1 MGQRRRTLASLLSAA
16 ALLALA
22 PPAPAQDAPGTLRGV
37 VFDSVLAR
45 PLSGARVALVG
56 TGRSEAAGEDGA
68 FAFANL
74 AAGTYSL
81 LFSHPRADS
90 LGYAPA
96 PVAVTVQAG
105 AESRRDLAIP
115 SLGAVLNV
123 SCLLGAG
130 RGALAGFVRETDG
143 NTRVAGAPVAV
154 SWPESADGRIL
165 TATTMAV
172 TDRRGVYRV
181 CSLPAGVPLTVE
193 PRVPG
198 TFGIATELALADGER
213 ALADLDVAAAPEL
226 AVREPPRRLDW
237 AEVAG
242 RLYDA
247 ETGRPV
253 EGAAVMLGDSLSTAA
268 TRRGGS
274 FHLGSVPI
282 GRHRVTVVHPEYG
295 ERNTELF
302 VTEGGVLDLVLR
314 LPGKRYALDP
324 LVATVARRDRPA
336 VQARALGHRRDVL
349 TREDIERRQVSAN
362 HVGDLMRGVP
372 GLWVYEVQ
380 NPNVISLKEVC
391 ISTTPE
397 LDPGA
402 GCIHGLQVFLDGIPV
417 MDSRVLLRD
426 LPLNAIESVEYIR
439 PGAVDGRL
447 VGLSGRGALLI
458 QTRQGETASRQ

>member
-1 MGQRRRTLASLLSAA
+1 MGQRPLTLASLLSSA

-22 PPAPAQDAPGTLRGV
+22 PPASAQDAAGSLRGV

-45 PLSGARVALVG
+45 PLAGARVVLVG
-56 TGRSEAAGEDGA
+56 TGRAEVAGEDGA
-68 FAFANL
+68 FAFAGL
-74 AAGTYSL
+74 AAGSYSL
-81 LFSHPRADS
+81 VFSHPRADS

-96 PVAVTVQAG
+96 PVAVTVEAG
-105 AESRRDLAIP
+105 AEARRDLAIP
-115 SLGAVLNV
+115 SLGAVLNA
-123 SCLLGAG
+123 SCLLAGG
-130 RGALAGFVRETDG
+130 RGALAGFVRESDG
-143 NTRVAGAPVAV
+143 GTRVAGAPVAV
-154 SWPESADGRIL
+154 SWPATEDGRVV

-181 CSLPAGVPLTVE
+181 CSLPSGVPLTVE

-198 TFGIATELALADGER
+198 TFGLATELALSDGER

-253 EGAAVMLGDSLSTAA
+253 EGAVVMLGDSLSSAR

-282 GRHRVTVVHPEYG
+282 GRHRVTVLHPDYG
-295 ERNTELF
+295 ERDSELF
-302 VTEGGVLDLVLR
+302 VTEGGVVDLVLR
-314 LPGKRYALDP
+314 VPGKRYALDP
-324 LVATVARRDRPA
+324 LVATATRRSAPG

-349 TREDIERRQVSAN
+349 TRADIERRQVSAH

-372 GLWVYEVQ
+372 GLWVYEIQ
-380 NPNVISLKEVC
+380 NPGVLSLKEVC
-391 ISTTPE
+391 ISSTPE
-397 LDPGA
+397 LDPG
-402 GCIHGLQVFLDGIPV
+402 GCMHGVQIFLDGVPV
-417 MDSRVLLRD
+417 LDARVLLRD
-426 LPLNAIESVEYIR
+426 LPLSVIESVEYVR
-439 PGAVDGRL
+439 PGVVDGRL
-447 VGLSGRGALLI
+447 VGLTGRGALLI
-458 QTRQGETASRQ
+458 QTRQAGGAGRRQ